1 MAPLGGDS
9 RIKPSEP
16 GEASLRS
23 SYAVGVDVG
32 GTRIAVGLVER
43 KGRVVKDA
51 KRLTPKTGP
60 FAVVDTIIDLVEE
73 VSAGA
78 HQSEIAGIGIG
89 LPAQVDFLRQSI
101 EFCTN
106 LPLAGVDVRSL
117 VMSRSKLDVTIDN
130 DGNMAALGESRYG
143 AAKGARDFLM
153 ITVGTGVGGG
163 IFLNDELYRG
173 SRGLGG
179 EVGHV
184 VVQLEDGIP
193 CPCGGSGHLES
204 YVGRPAIAARG
215 RVAAEMFS
223 GREILAAAGGE
234 LDAVTAESV
243 LIAAS
248 GGDDVARE
256 ILLECGG
263 ILGRALVGFV
273 NILNP
278 KIIVVGGGI
287 AESADFLVERA
298 AEVMQG
304 EALAGRR
311 DVSVVQAVLGND
323 AGILGAAALAFDE
336 YDAHEG
342 VH

>member
-1 MAPLGGDS
+1 M
-9 RIKPSEP
+9 
-16 GEASLRS
+16 RS

-89 LPAQVDFLRQSI
+89 LPAQVDFLRQSV

-130 DGNMAALGESRYG
+130 DGHMAAIGESRYG
-143 AAKGARDFLM
+143 AAKGVKDFLM

-163 IFLNDELYRG
+163 LFLDGAPYRG

-179 EVGHV
+179 EIGHIV
-184 VVQLEDGIP
+184 VKLDGDP
-193 CPCGGSGHLES
+193 CPCGGTGHLES
-204 YVGRPAIAARG
+204 YVSRPAIAAHG
-215 RVAAEMFS
+215 RKAAERPS
-223 GREILAAAGGE
+223 GSEIRTAAGGNIE
-234 LDAVTAESV
+234 AITAESV
-243 LIAAS
+243 LLAARA
-248 GGDDVARE
+248 GDAPARE
-256 ILLECGG
+256 ILLECGDT
-263 ILGRALVGFV
+263 LGRALVSCV
-273 NILNP
+273 NMLNP
-278 KIIVVGGGI
+278 KLIVIGGGI
-287 AESADFLVERA
+287 GEAADFMVQRA
-298 AEVMQG
+298 AEVMQA

-336 YDAHEG
+336 YDAHTG
-342 VH
+342 MH

>member
-1 MAPLGGDS
+1 MSAALES
-9 RIKPSEP
+9 R
-16 GEASLRS
+16 L
-23 SYAVGVDVG
+23 
-32 GTRIAVGLVER
+32 GLVER

-78 HQSEIAGIGIG
+78 HQSELAGIGIG
-89 LPAQVDFLRQSI
+89 LPAQIDFLRQSV

-106 LPLAGVDVRSL
+106 LPLAGVDIRSF

-130 DGNMAALGESRYG
+130 DGHMAALGESRYG
-143 AAKGARDFLM
+143 AAKGARDFMM

-163 IFLNDELYRG
+163 IFLNGEPYRG

-179 EVGHV
+179 EIGHI
-184 VVQLEDGIP
+184 VVQLQDGAP
-193 CPCGGSGHLES
+193 CPCGGTGHLES

-215 RVAAEMFS
+215 RKAAEQFK
-223 GREILAAAGGE
+223 GREILAAAGGDIE
-234 LDAVTAESV
+234 AVTAECV
-243 LIAAS
+243 LQAAQA
-248 GGDDVARE
+248 GDAVARE
-256 ILLECGG
+256 ILLECGDT
-263 ILGRALVGFV
+263 LGRALVGFV
-273 NILNP
+273 NIFNP
-278 KIIVVGGGI
+278 KLIVVGGGI
-287 AESADFLVERA
+287 GESADFLVERA
-298 AEVMQG
+298 AEVMQK

-311 DVSVVQAVLGND
+311 DVSVLQAVLGND

-336 YDAHEG
+336 YDAHQG